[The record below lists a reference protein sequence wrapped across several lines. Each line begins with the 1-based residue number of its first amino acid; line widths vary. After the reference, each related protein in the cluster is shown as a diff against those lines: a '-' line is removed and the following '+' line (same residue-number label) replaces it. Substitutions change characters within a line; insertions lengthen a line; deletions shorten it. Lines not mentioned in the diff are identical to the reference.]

1 MVIFSNLAATTP
13 NQVLLVI
20 LPLIV
25 FMVLGVLGII
35 LVGFLAA
42 KIFKMSPYLAISL
55 GISCTFGFPTTM
67 FLPKEVAQSI
77 GQNTDEKVGIENY
90 LLPKMLVA
98 GLVMVTIS
106 SVILAGIA
114 VNHLV

>member
-13 NQVLLVI
+13 NQVLLVF

-25 FMVLGVLGII
+25 FMVLGII

-42 KIFKMSPYLAISL
+42 KIFKMGPYLAISL

-98 GLVMVTIS
+98 GLVTVTIS